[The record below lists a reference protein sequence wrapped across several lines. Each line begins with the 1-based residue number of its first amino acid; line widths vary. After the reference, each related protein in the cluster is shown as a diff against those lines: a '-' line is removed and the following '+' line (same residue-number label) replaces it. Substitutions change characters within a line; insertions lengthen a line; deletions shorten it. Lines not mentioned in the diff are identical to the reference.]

1 MAITSTVT
9 ATKVA
14 GSLFGSV
21 PAANMPKYFPGRVA
35 IATSREIF
43 APILWRVSH
52 NQHFLRGT
60 PRSDST
66 RHQRSSSG
74 CTHLYGVISRCSVN
88 LIMRTGRVPH
98 ERQRNEDSSFQI
110 GVIRAHDPA
119 APDHFTF
126 LGAHRWPLERPWR
139 GSVLGK
145 ERTRD
150 AIGTAV
156 CEPLFDHSKSRS
168 HLRALPSDEPLRRQP
183 ASDAGRVSR
192 LSRARCAERRHRARI
207 SLTAS

>member
-1 MAITSTVT
+1 
-9 ATKVA
+9 
-14 GSLFGSV
+14 
-21 PAANMPKYFPGRVA
+21 
-35 IATSREIF
+35 
-43 APILWRVSH
+43 
-52 NQHFLRGT
+52 
-60 PRSDST
+60 
-66 RHQRSSSG
+66 
-74 CTHLYGVISRCSVN
+74 
-88 LIMRTGRVPH
+88 MRTGRVPH

-207 SLTAS
+207 SPNALGHAATAEGRRAPITNIRNVPSELRAAGTLTKKST